1 MPLPMLLTT
10 INCSISNEKKHLKLD
25 ELIDLVKH
33 FNEKKTNLSPIQKY
47 AINMI
52 QTEASNEEIKYF
64 VKNYNVNQQEMNNV
78 LSFKPYAI

>member
-33 FNEKKTNLSPIQKY
+33 FNEKKPIYLQ
-47 AINMI
+47 
-52 QTEASNEEIKYF
+52 
-64 VKNYNVNQQEMNNV
+64 
-78 LSFKPYAI
+78 FKSML

>member
-33 FNEKKTNLSPIQKY
+33 FNEKKNQFI
-47 AINMI
+47 
-52 QTEASNEEIKYF
+52 SNSK
-64 VKNYNVNQQEMNNV
+64 VC
-78 LSFKPYAI
+78 